1 MPIAPTYAVRETAT
15 NLRRN
20 VLMTLAA
27 IVTMTI
33 AMIMTT
39 AISLGFFGAGLLVAN
54 QIGEMK
60 ELYYDKLEVS
70 IYLKD
75 DINAGQR
82 EAVTAQLDSSPE
94 VAAGL
99 RRNLTMTIAMIMT
112 TAISLAFF
120 GAGLLVAN
128 QIGDMKELYFDK
140 LEVSIYLKDNATPV
154 QREAITSQLNASP
167 EIASFDYLDKK
178 AAYERFKKL
187 FKGNPQL
194 ISQATEDDLPATYLV
209 RMKDPERYTILA
221 QQFPNGK
228 NGVDQVQGQSEVLD
242 RIFSLFN
249 GVRNAAIALALLQ
262 ALAALLLISNT
273 IQVAAFN
280 RRVETGIMRLVGA
293 SRWYTQLPFVL
304 EAALA
309 GLAGAVL
316 AVLGLIAAKFLF
328 VDKTLAE
335 PIRSGIVPPID
346 LGSILAISPYVAG
359 VGVILASVAAYVTLR
374 LYVRL

>member
-1 MPIAPTYAVRETAT
+1 MRLNFVFT
-15 NLRRN
+15 
-20 VLMTLAA
+20 
-27 IVTMTI
+27 
-33 AMIMTT
+33 
-39 AISLGFFGAGLLVAN
+39 
-54 QIGEMK
+54 
-60 ELYYDKLEVS
+60 
-70 IYLKD
+70 
-75 DINAGQR
+75 
-82 EAVTAQLDSSPE
+82 E

-128 QIGDMKELYFDK
+128 QISDMKQLYYDK
-140 LEVSIYLKDNATPV
+140 LEVSVYLQDTATPA
-154 QREAITSQLNASP
+154 QQEAISTQLQASP
-167 EIASFDYLDKK
+167 EVDSFKYLTKEEAFD
-178 AAYERFKKL
+178 RFKQL
-187 FKGNPQL
+187 FRANPQL
-194 ISQATEDDLPATYLV
+194 LANATKDDLPATYLV
-209 RMKDPERYTILA
+209 RMKDPERYTVLA
-221 QQFPNGK
+221 QQFPAGK

-249 GVRNAAIALALLQ
+249 GIRNAAIALALLQ

-309 GLAGAVL
+309 GLAGALL
-316 AVLGLIAAKFLF
+316 ALGGLIAAKFLF

-346 LGSILAISPYVAG
+346 VGTILAISPYVAG
-359 VGVILASVAAYVTLR
+359 VGVLLASVAAYVTLR

>member
-1 MPIAPTYAVRETAT
+1 MRLNFVFT
-15 NLRRN
+15 
-20 VLMTLAA
+20 
-27 IVTMTI
+27 
-33 AMIMTT
+33 
-39 AISLGFFGAGLLVAN
+39 
-54 QIGEMK
+54 
-60 ELYYDKLEVS
+60 
-70 IYLKD
+70 
-75 DINAGQR
+75 
-82 EAVTAQLDSSPE
+82 E

-99 RRNLTMTIAMIMT
+99 LRNLTMTIAMIMT

-128 QIGDMKELYFDK
+128 QIGDMKTLYLDK
-140 LEVSIYLKDNATPV
+140 LEVSVYLQDTATAA
-154 QREAITSQLNASP
+154 QREAITSQLDASP
-167 EIASFDYLDKK
+167 EISSYTYLDK
-178 AAYERFKKL
+178 AAAFARFKQL

-194 ISQATEDDLPATYLV
+194 INQATQDDLPATYLV
-209 RMKDPERYTILA
+209 KMKDPERYTVLA
-221 QQFPNGK
+221 QQFPAGK
-228 NGVDQVQGQSEVLD
+228 AGVDQVQGQSQVLD

-316 AVLGLIAAKFLF
+316 ALGGLVAAKFLF

-346 LGSILAISPYVAG
+346 LGTILAISPYVAG
-359 VGVILASVAAYVTLR
+359 VGVLLASVAAYVTLR

>member
-1 MPIAPTYAVRETAT
+1 MRLNFVFT
-15 NLRRN
+15 
-20 VLMTLAA
+20 
-27 IVTMTI
+27 
-33 AMIMTT
+33 
-39 AISLGFFGAGLLVAN
+39 
-54 QIGEMK
+54 
-60 ELYYDKLEVS
+60 
-70 IYLKD
+70 
-75 DINAGQR
+75 
-82 EAVTAQLDSSPE
+82 E

-120 GAGLLVAN
+120 GAGLLVAQ
-128 QIGDMKELYFDK
+128 QIGDMKELYYDK
-140 LEVSIYLKDNATPV
+140 LEVSIYLQDEVTPA
-154 QREAITSQLNASP
+154 QREAVTSQLDGSP
-167 EIASFDYLDKK
+167 EVESYQYLDK
-178 AAYERFKKL
+178 AAAFARFKEL

-194 ISQATEDDLPATYLV
+194 VNQATQEDLPATYLV
-209 RMKDPERYTILA
+209 RMKDPERYTVLA
-221 QQFPNGK
+221 QQFPGGK

-249 GVRNAAIALALLQ
+249 GIRNAAIALALLQ

-309 GLAGAVL
+309 GLAGAIL
-316 AVLGLIAAKFLF
+316 ALGGLVAAKYLF

-346 LGSILAISPYVAG
+346 LGTILAISPYVAG
-359 VGVILASVAAYVTLR
+359 VGVLLASIAAYVTLR

>member
-1 MPIAPTYAVRETAT
+1 MRLNFVFT
-15 NLRRN
+15 
-20 VLMTLAA
+20 
-27 IVTMTI
+27 
-33 AMIMTT
+33 
-39 AISLGFFGAGLLVAN
+39 
-54 QIGEMK
+54 
-60 ELYYDKLEVS
+60 
-70 IYLKD
+70 
-75 DINAGQR
+75 
-82 EAVTAQLDSSPE
+82 E

-120 GAGLLVAN
+120 GAGLLIAN
-128 QIGDMKELYFDK
+128 QIGDMKTLYLDK
-140 LEVSIYLKDNATPV
+140 LQVSVYLQDGITLA
-154 QREAITSQLNASP
+154 QRSAIDTQLKASP
-167 EIASFDYLDKK
+167 EVESVQYLDKD
-178 AAYERFKKL
+178 AAFARFKDL

-194 ISQATEDDLPATYLV
+194 VDQATPDDLPATYLV
-209 RMKDPERYTILA
+209 KMKDPERYRVLS
-221 QQFPNGK
+221 QQFPAGK
-228 NGVDQVQGQSEVLD
+228 AGVEEVQGQSEVLD

-316 AVLGLIAAKFLF
+316 ALGGLIAAKFLF

-346 LGSILAISPYVAG
+346 LGTILAISPYVAG
-359 VGVILASVAAYVTLR
+359 VGVALASIAAYVTLR

>member
-1 MPIAPTYAVRETAT
+1 MRLNFVFT
-15 NLRRN
+15 
-20 VLMTLAA
+20 
-27 IVTMTI
+27 
-33 AMIMTT
+33 
-39 AISLGFFGAGLLVAN
+39 
-54 QIGEMK
+54 
-60 ELYYDKLEVS
+60 
-70 IYLKD
+70 
-75 DINAGQR
+75 
-82 EAVTAQLDSSPE
+82 E

-128 QIGDMKELYFDK
+128 QIGDMKSLYLDK
-140 LEVSIYLKDNATPV
+140 LEVSVYLQDDVTTE
-154 QREAITSQLNASP
+154 QRAAIDSQLKASP
-167 EIASFDYLDKK
+167 EVRNVTYLDK
-178 AAYERFKKL
+178 AAAFERFKKL
-187 FKGNPQL
+187 FKGNPDL
-194 ISQATEDDLPATYLV
+194 IKQATPDDLPATYLV
-209 RMKDPERYTILA
+209 KMKDPERYTVLA
-221 QQFPNGK
+221 QQFPAGK
-228 NGVDQVQGQSEVLD
+228 AGVEEVQGQSEVLD

-316 AVLGLIAAKFLF
+316 ALGGLIAAKFLF

-346 LGSILAISPYVAG
+346 LSTILAISPYVAG
-359 VGVILASVAAYVTLR
+359 VGVALASIAAYVTLR

>member
-1 MPIAPTYAVRETAT
+1 MRLNFVFT
-15 NLRRN
+15 
-20 VLMTLAA
+20 
-27 IVTMTI
+27 
-33 AMIMTT
+33 
-39 AISLGFFGAGLLVAN
+39 
-54 QIGEMK
+54 
-60 ELYYDKLEVS
+60 
-70 IYLKD
+70 
-75 DINAGQR
+75 
-82 EAVTAQLDSSPE
+82 E

-128 QIGDMKELYFDK
+128 QIGDMKELYYDK
-140 LEVSIYLKDNATPV
+140 LEVSIYLQDDATAA
-154 QREAITSQLNASP
+154 QQETINGQLNASP
-167 EIASFDYLDKK
+167 EVASFKFLTQEQ
-178 AAYERFKKL
+178 AYERFKQL
-187 FKGNPQL
+187 FKANPQL
-194 ISQATEDDLPATYLV
+194 LANTTKDDLPATYLV
-209 RMKDPERYTILA
+209 RMKDPERYTVLA
-221 QQFPNGK
+221 QQFPAGK
-228 NGVDQVQGQSEVLD
+228 AGVDQVQGQSEVLD

-249 GVRNAAIALALLQ
+249 GIRNAAIALALLQ

-309 GLAGAVL
+309 GLAGALL
-316 AVLGLIAAKFLF
+316 ALGGLVAAKFLF

-346 LGSILAISPYVAG
+346 VGTILAISPYVAG
-359 VGVILASVAAYVTLR
+359 VGVLLASVAAYVTLR

>member
-1 MPIAPTYAVRETAT
+1 MRLNFVFT
-15 NLRRN
+15 
-20 VLMTLAA
+20 
-27 IVTMTI
+27 
-33 AMIMTT
+33 
-39 AISLGFFGAGLLVAN
+39 
-54 QIGEMK
+54 
-60 ELYYDKLEVS
+60 
-70 IYLKD
+70 
-75 DINAGQR
+75 
-82 EAVTAQLDSSPE
+82 E

-128 QIGDMKELYFDK
+128 QIGDMKTLYLDK
-140 LEVSIYLKDNATPV
+140 LEVSVYLQDNITTA
-154 QREAITSQLNASP
+154 QKAAIDTQLKASP
-167 EIASFDYLDKK
+167 EVENVRYLDK
-178 AAYERFKKL
+178 AAAFKRFQEL

-194 ISQATEDDLPATYLV
+194 VDQATPDDLPATYLV
-209 RMKDPERYTILA
+209 KMKDPERYTVLA
-221 QQFPNGK
+221 QQFPAGK
-228 NGVDQVQGQSEVLD
+228 AGVEEVQGQSEVLD

-309 GLAGAVL
+309 GLAGAIL
-316 AVLGLIAAKFLF
+316 ALGGLVAAKFLF

-346 LGSILAISPYVAG
+346 LGTILAISPYVAG
-359 VGVILASVAAYVTLR
+359 VGVALASIAAYVTLR

>member
-1 MPIAPTYAVRETAT
+1 MRLNFVFT
-15 NLRRN
+15 
-20 VLMTLAA
+20 
-27 IVTMTI
+27 
-33 AMIMTT
+33 
-39 AISLGFFGAGLLVAN
+39 
-54 QIGEMK
+54 
-60 ELYYDKLEVS
+60 
-70 IYLKD
+70 
-75 DINAGQR
+75 
-82 EAVTAQLDSSPE
+82 E

-128 QIGDMKELYFDK
+128 QIGDMKELYYDK
-140 LEVSIYLKDNATPV
+140 LEVSIYLQDDFTAPQKEEISA
-154 QREAITSQLNASP
+154 QLSGSP
-167 EIASFDYLDKK
+167 EVASFQFLTQEQ
-178 AAYERFKKL
+178 AYERFKQL
-187 FKGNPQL
+187 FRANPAL
-194 ISQATEDDLPATYLV
+194 LANTTKDDLPATFLV
-209 RMKDPERYTILA
+209 RMKDPERYTVLS
-221 QQFPNGK
+221 QQFPAGK

-249 GVRNAAIALALLQ
+249 GIRNAAIALALLQ

-309 GLAGAVL
+309 GLAGALL
-316 AVLGLIAAKFLF
+316 ALGGLIAAKFLF

-346 LGSILAISPYVAG
+346 VGTILAISPYVAG
-359 VGVILASVAAYVTLR
+359 VGVLLASVAAYVTLR

>member
-1 MPIAPTYAVRETAT
+1 MRMNFVFSEVAAG
-15 NLRRN
+15 LRRN
-20 VLMTLAA
+20 L
-27 IVTMTI
+27 TMTI

-70 IYLKD
+70 IYLND
-75 DINAGQR
+75 DITAPQKAAVNTQL
-82 EAVTAQLDSSPE
+82 EASPE
-94 VAAGL
+94 VASFQF
-99 RRNLTMTIAMIMT
+99 LT
-112 TAISLAFF
+112 
-120 GAGLLVAN
+120 
-128 QIGDMKELYFDK
+128 KE
-140 LEVSIYLKDNATPV
+140 
-154 QREAITSQLNASP
+154 Q
-167 EIASFDYLDKK
+167 
-178 AAYERFKKL
+178 AYERFKKL
-187 FKGNPQL
+187 FRGNPQL
-194 ISQATEDDLPATYLV
+194 IEQATKDDLPATYLV
-209 RMKDPERYTILA
+209 RMKDPERYTVLA
-221 QQFPNGK
+221 QQFPAGK
-228 NGVDQVQGQSEVLD
+228 GGVDQVQGQSEVLD

-309 GLAGAVL
+309 GLAGALL
-316 AVLGLIAAKFLF
+316 ALAGLLAAKFLF

-346 LGSILAISPYVAG
+346 VGTILMISPYVAG
-359 VGVILASVAAYVTLR
+359 VGVLLASIAAYVTLR

>member
-1 MPIAPTYAVRETAT
+1 MDA
-15 NLRRN
+15 
-20 VLMTLAA
+20 
-27 IVTMTI
+27 
-33 AMIMTT
+33 
-39 AISLGFFGAGLLVAN
+39 
-54 QIGEMK
+54 
-60 ELYYDKLEVS
+60 
-70 IYLKD
+70 
-75 DINAGQR
+75 
-82 EAVTAQLDSSPE
+82 SPE
-94 VAAGL
+94 V
-99 RRNLTMTIAMIMT
+99 
-112 TAISLAFF
+112 S
-120 GAGLLVAN
+120 
-128 QIGDMKELYFDK
+128 
-140 LEVSIYLKDNATPV
+140 
-154 QREAITSQLNASP
+154 
-167 EIASFDYLDKK
+167 SFQYLDKK

-194 ISQATEDDLPATYLV
+194 ISQATADDLPATYLV

-316 AVLGLIAAKFLF
+316 ALLGLVAAKFLF

>member
-1 MPIAPTYAVRETAT
+1 MRLNFVFT
-15 NLRRN
+15 
-20 VLMTLAA
+20 
-27 IVTMTI
+27 
-33 AMIMTT
+33 
-39 AISLGFFGAGLLVAN
+39 
-54 QIGEMK
+54 
-60 ELYYDKLEVS
+60 
-70 IYLKD
+70 
-75 DINAGQR
+75 
-82 EAVTAQLDSSPE
+82 E

-128 QIGDMKELYFDK
+128 QIGDMKTLYLDK
-140 LEVSIYLKDNATPV
+140 LEVSIYMQDDATSAQNASLASALK
-154 QREAITSQLNASP
+154 ASP
-167 EIASFDYLDKK
+167 EVQNVQYLDK
-178 AAYERFKKL
+178 AAAFERFKKL

-194 ISQATEDDLPATYLV
+194 VSQATADDLPATYLV
-209 RMKDPERYTILA
+209 KMKDPERYTVLA
-221 QQFPNGK
+221 QQFPAGK
-228 NGVDQVQGQSEVLD
+228 AGVEEVQGQSEVLD

-316 AVLGLIAAKFLF
+316 ALGGLVAAKFLF

-346 LGSILAISPYVAG
+346 LGTILAISPYVAG
-359 VGVILASVAAYVTLR
+359 VGVALASIAAYVTLR

>member
-1 MPIAPTYAVRETAT
+1 MRLNFVFT
-15 NLRRN
+15 
-20 VLMTLAA
+20 
-27 IVTMTI
+27 
-33 AMIMTT
+33 
-39 AISLGFFGAGLLVAN
+39 
-54 QIGEMK
+54 
-60 ELYYDKLEVS
+60 
-70 IYLKD
+70 
-75 DINAGQR
+75 
-82 EAVTAQLDSSPE
+82 E

-120 GAGLLVAN
+120 GAGLLVAQ
-128 QIGDMKELYFDK
+128 QIGDMKELYYDK
-140 LEVSIYLKDNATPV
+140 LEVSIYLQDEVTPA
-154 QREAITSQLNASP
+154 QREAVTSQLDGSP
-167 EIASFDYLDKK
+167 EVESYQYLDK
-178 AAYERFKKL
+178 AAAFARLKEL

-194 ISQATEDDLPATYLV
+194 VNQATQEDLPATYLV
-209 RMKDPERYTILA
+209 RMKDPERYTVLA
-221 QQFPNGK
+221 QQFPGGK

-249 GVRNAAIALALLQ
+249 GIRNAAIALALLQ

-309 GLAGAVL
+309 GLAGAIL
-316 AVLGLIAAKFLF
+316 ALGGLVAAKYLF

-346 LGSILAISPYVAG
+346 LGTILAISPYVAG
-359 VGVILASVAAYVTLR
+359 VGVLLASIAAYVTLR

>member
-1 MPIAPTYAVRETAT
+1 MRLNFVF
-15 NLRRN
+15 
-20 VLMTLAA
+20 
-27 IVTMTI
+27 
-33 AMIMTT
+33 
-39 AISLGFFGAGLLVAN
+39 S
-54 QIGEMK
+54 
-60 ELYYDKLEVS
+60 
-70 IYLKD
+70 
-75 DINAGQR
+75 
-82 EAVTAQLDSSPE
+82 E

-99 RRNLTMTIAMIMT
+99 RRNLTMTIAMVMT

-140 LEVSIYLKDNATPV
+140 LEVSVYLRDDVTQA
-154 QREAITSQLNASP
+154 QREEIDSQLHASP
-167 EIASFDYLDKK
+167 EIASYTYLDKK

-194 ISQATEDDLPATYLV
+194 ISQATPEDLPATYLV

-221 QQFPNGK
+221 QQFPNGR

-309 GLAGAVL
+309 GLAGALL
-316 AVLGLIAAKFLF
+316 ALCGLVAAKFLF

-359 VGVILASVAAYVTLR
+359 VGVLLASVAAYVTLR

>member
-1 MPIAPTYAVRETAT
+1 MRLNFVFT
-15 NLRRN
+15 
-20 VLMTLAA
+20 
-27 IVTMTI
+27 
-33 AMIMTT
+33 
-39 AISLGFFGAGLLVAN
+39 
-54 QIGEMK
+54 
-60 ELYYDKLEVS
+60 
-70 IYLKD
+70 
-75 DINAGQR
+75 
-82 EAVTAQLDSSPE
+82 E

-120 GAGLLVAN
+120 GAGLLIAN
-128 QIGDMKELYFDK
+128 QIGDMKTLYLDK
-140 LEVSIYLKDNATPV
+140 LQVSVYLQDGITLA
-154 QREAITSQLNASP
+154 QRSAIDTQLKASP
-167 EIASFDYLDKK
+167 EVESVQYLDKD
-178 AAYERFKKL
+178 AAFARFKDL

-194 ISQATEDDLPATYLV
+194 VDQATPDDLPATYLV
-209 RMKDPERYTILA
+209 KMKDPERYRVLS
-221 QQFPNGK
+221 QQFPAGK
-228 NGVDQVQGQSEVLD
+228 AGVEEVQGQSEVLD

-316 AVLGLIAAKFLF
+316 ALGGLIAAKYLF

-346 LGSILAISPYVAG
+346 LGTILAISPYVAG
-359 VGVILASVAAYVTLR
+359 VGVALASIAAYVTLR

>member
-1 MPIAPTYAVRETAT
+1 MRLNFVFT
-15 NLRRN
+15 
-20 VLMTLAA
+20 
-27 IVTMTI
+27 
-33 AMIMTT
+33 
-39 AISLGFFGAGLLVAN
+39 
-54 QIGEMK
+54 
-60 ELYYDKLEVS
+60 
-70 IYLKD
+70 
-75 DINAGQR
+75 
-82 EAVTAQLDSSPE
+82 E

-140 LEVSIYLKDNATPV
+140 LEVSVYLQDDVTQA
-154 QREAITSQLNASP
+154 QREEIDSQLNASP
-167 EIASFDYLDKK
+167 EIASYTYLDKK

-194 ISQATEDDLPATYLV
+194 ISQATPEDLPATYLV
-209 RMKDPERYTILA
+209 RMKDPERYTLLA
-221 QQFPNGK
+221 QEFPNGK

-316 AVLGLIAAKFLF
+316 ALLGLVAAKFLF

-346 LGSILAISPYVAG
+346 VGSILAISPYVAG
-359 VGVILASVAAYVTLR
+359 VGVLLASVAAYVTLR

>member
-1 MPIAPTYAVRETAT
+1 MRLNFVFT
-15 NLRRN
+15 
-20 VLMTLAA
+20 
-27 IVTMTI
+27 
-33 AMIMTT
+33 
-39 AISLGFFGAGLLVAN
+39 
-54 QIGEMK
+54 
-60 ELYYDKLEVS
+60 
-70 IYLKD
+70 
-75 DINAGQR
+75 
-82 EAVTAQLDSSPE
+82 E
-94 VAAGL
+94 VATGL

-128 QIGDMKELYFDK
+128 QIGDMKTLYLDK
-140 LEVSIYLKDNATPV
+140 LEVSVYMQDDATRAQNASLASELK
-154 QREAITSQLNASP
+154 ASP
-167 EIASFDYLDKK
+167 EVESYQYLDK
-178 AAYERFKKL
+178 AAAFARFKEL
-187 FKGNPQL
+187 FKGNKEL
-194 ISQATEDDLPATYLV
+194 VAQATPDDLPATYLV
-209 RMKDPERYTILA
+209 KMKDPERYTALA
-221 QQFPNGK
+221 AQFPAGK
-228 NGVDQVQGQSEVLD
+228 NGVEEVQGQSEVLD

-249 GVRNAAIALALLQ
+249 GIRNAAIALALLQ

-316 AVLGLIAAKFLF
+316 ALGGLVAAKFLF

-346 LGSILAISPYVAG
+346 LGTILAISPYVAG
-359 VGVILASVAAYVTLR
+359 VGVALASIAAYVTLR

>member
-1 MPIAPTYAVRETAT
+1 MRLNFVFT
-15 NLRRN
+15 
-20 VLMTLAA
+20 
-27 IVTMTI
+27 
-33 AMIMTT
+33 
-39 AISLGFFGAGLLVAN
+39 
-54 QIGEMK
+54 
-60 ELYYDKLEVS
+60 
-70 IYLKD
+70 
-75 DINAGQR
+75 
-82 EAVTAQLDSSPE
+82 E

-128 QIGDMKELYFDK
+128 QIGDMKELYYDK
-140 LEVSIYLKDNATPV
+140 LEVSIYLQDDFTTA
-154 QREAITSQLNASP
+154 QQESISGQLSASP
-167 EIASFDYLDKK
+167 EVASFRFLTQEE
-178 AAYERFKKL
+178 AYDRFKQL
-187 FKGNPQL
+187 FRANPQL
-194 ISQATEDDLPATYLV
+194 LANTTKDDLPATFLV
-209 RMKDPERYTILA
+209 RMNDPERYTVLS
-221 QQFPNGK
+221 QQFPKGK
-228 NGVDQVQGQSEVLD
+228 AGVDQVQGQSEVLD

-249 GVRNAAIALALLQ
+249 GIRNAAIALALLQ

-309 GLAGAVL
+309 GLAGALL
-316 AVLGLIAAKFLF
+316 ALGGLIAAKFLF

-346 LGSILAISPYVAG
+346 VSTILAISPYVMG
-359 VGVILASVAAYVTLR
+359 VGVLLASVAAYVTLR

>member
-1 MPIAPTYAVRETAT
+1 MRMNFVFSEVAAG
-15 NLRRN
+15 LRRN
-20 VLMTLAA
+20 L
-27 IVTMTI
+27 TMTI

-60 ELYYDKLEVS
+60 QLYYDKLEVS
-70 IYLKD
+70 IYLAD
-75 DINAGQR
+75 DIDAKQR
-82 EAVTAQLDSSPE
+82 AAVSSQLESSPE
-94 VAAGL
+94 VASFQF
-99 RRNLTMTIAMIMT
+99 LT
-112 TAISLAFF
+112 
-120 GAGLLVAN
+120 
-128 QIGDMKELYFDK
+128 KEQ
-140 LEVSIYLKDNATPV
+140 S
-154 QREAITSQLNASP
+154 
-167 EIASFDYLDKK
+167 
-178 AAYERFKKL
+178 YERFKRL
-187 FKGNPQL
+187 FRGNPNL
-194 ISQATEDDLPATYLV
+194 VAQATPEDLPATYLV
-209 RMKDPERYTILA
+209 RMKDPERYTVLA
-221 QQFPNGK
+221 QQFPAGR

-309 GLAGAVL
+309 GLAGALL
-316 AVLGLIAAKFLF
+316 AIGGLLAAKFLF

-346 LGSILAISPYVAG
+346 VGTILAISPYVAG
-359 VGVILASVAAYVTLR
+359 AGVLLASVAAYVTLR

>member
-1 MPIAPTYAVRETAT
+1 MRLNFVFT
-15 NLRRN
+15 
-20 VLMTLAA
+20 
-27 IVTMTI
+27 
-33 AMIMTT
+33 
-39 AISLGFFGAGLLVAN
+39 
-54 QIGEMK
+54 
-60 ELYYDKLEVS
+60 
-70 IYLKD
+70 
-75 DINAGQR
+75 
-82 EAVTAQLDSSPE
+82 E

-128 QIGDMKELYFDK
+128 QIGDMKELYYDK
-140 LEVSIYLKDNATPV
+140 LEVSIYLQDDSTTA
-154 QREAITSQLNASP
+154 QQESISGQLSASP
-167 EIASFDYLDKK
+167 EVASFRFLTQEE
-178 AAYERFKKL
+178 AYDRFKQL
-187 FKGNPQL
+187 FRANPQL
-194 ISQATEDDLPATYLV
+194 LANTTKDDLPATFLV
-209 RMKDPERYTILA
+209 RMNDPERYTVLS
-221 QQFPNGK
+221 QQFPAGK
-228 NGVDQVQGQSEVLD
+228 AGVDQVQGQSEVLD

-249 GVRNAAIALALLQ
+249 GIRNAAIALALLQ

-309 GLAGAVL
+309 GLAGALL
-316 AVLGLIAAKFLF
+316 ALGGLIAAKFLF

-346 LGSILAISPYVAG
+346 VGTILAISPYVAG
-359 VGVILASVAAYVTLR
+359 VGVLLASVAAYVTLR

>member
-1 MPIAPTYAVRETAT
+1 MRLNFVFT
-15 NLRRN
+15 
-20 VLMTLAA
+20 
-27 IVTMTI
+27 
-33 AMIMTT
+33 
-39 AISLGFFGAGLLVAN
+39 
-54 QIGEMK
+54 
-60 ELYYDKLEVS
+60 
-70 IYLKD
+70 
-75 DINAGQR
+75 
-82 EAVTAQLDSSPE
+82 E

-128 QIGDMKELYFDK
+128 QIGDMKTLYLDK
-140 LEVSIYLKDNATPV
+140 LEVSVYLQDSAT
-154 QREAITSQLNASP
+154 QAQTAAIKTQLNASP
-167 EIASFDYLDKK
+167 EVESVTYLDKD
-178 AAYERFKKL
+178 AAFARFKKL
-187 FKGNPQL
+187 FAGNPAL
-194 ISQATEDDLPATYLV
+194 VGQATKDDLPATYLV
-209 RMKDPERYTILA
+209 KMKDPERYTVLA
-221 QQFPNGK
+221 QQFPAGK
-228 NGVDQVQGQSEVLD
+228 GGVEEVQGQSEVLD

-249 GVRNAAIALALLQ
+249 GIRNAAIALALLQ

-316 AVLGLIAAKFLF
+316 ALGGLVAAKFLF

-346 LGSILAISPYVAG
+346 LGTILAISPYVAG
-359 VGVILASVAAYVTLR
+359 VGVALASIAAYVTLR

>member
-1 MPIAPTYAVRETAT
+1 MRLNFVF
-15 NLRRN
+15 
-20 VLMTLAA
+20 
-27 IVTMTI
+27 
-33 AMIMTT
+33 
-39 AISLGFFGAGLLVAN
+39 S
-54 QIGEMK
+54 
-60 ELYYDKLEVS
+60 
-70 IYLKD
+70 
-75 DINAGQR
+75 
-82 EAVTAQLDSSPE
+82 E

-140 LEVSIYLKDNATPV
+140 LEVSIYLRDDASPA
-154 QREAITSQLNASP
+154 QREAITSELDASP
-167 EIASFDYLDKK
+167 EIASYEYLDKK
-178 AAYERFKKL
+178 AAYARFQKL

-194 ISQATEDDLPATYLV
+194 ISQATPDDLPATYLV
-209 RMKDPERYTILA
+209 RMKDPERYTVLA

-228 NGVDQVQGQSEVLD
+228 GGVDQVQGQSEVLD

-316 AVLGLIAAKFLF
+316 ALAGLIAAKFLF

-346 LGSILAISPYVAG
+346 IGTILAISPYVAG

>member
-1 MPIAPTYAVRETAT
+1 MRLNFVFT
-15 NLRRN
+15 
-20 VLMTLAA
+20 
-27 IVTMTI
+27 
-33 AMIMTT
+33 
-39 AISLGFFGAGLLVAN
+39 
-54 QIGEMK
+54 
-60 ELYYDKLEVS
+60 
-70 IYLKD
+70 
-75 DINAGQR
+75 
-82 EAVTAQLDSSPE
+82 E

-140 LEVSIYLKDNATPV
+140 LEVSIYLKDDATPV

-194 ISQATEDDLPATYLV
+194 ISQATADDLPATYLV

-273 IQVAAFN
+273 IQVASFN

>member
-1 MPIAPTYAVRETAT
+1 MRLNFVFT
-15 NLRRN
+15 
-20 VLMTLAA
+20 
-27 IVTMTI
+27 
-33 AMIMTT
+33 
-39 AISLGFFGAGLLVAN
+39 
-54 QIGEMK
+54 
-60 ELYYDKLEVS
+60 
-70 IYLKD
+70 
-75 DINAGQR
+75 
-82 EAVTAQLDSSPE
+82 E

-140 LEVSIYLKDNATPV
+140 LEVSIYLKDDATPV

-194 ISQATEDDLPATYLV
+194 ISQATADDLPATYLV

-316 AVLGLIAAKFLF
+316 AVLGLVAAKFLF

>member
-1 MPIAPTYAVRETAT
+1 MRLNFVFT
-15 NLRRN
+15 
-20 VLMTLAA
+20 
-27 IVTMTI
+27 
-33 AMIMTT
+33 
-39 AISLGFFGAGLLVAN
+39 
-54 QIGEMK
+54 
-60 ELYYDKLEVS
+60 
-70 IYLKD
+70 
-75 DINAGQR
+75 
-82 EAVTAQLDSSPE
+82 E

-128 QIGDMKELYFDK
+128 QIGDMKTLYLDK
-140 LEVSIYLKDNATPV
+140 LEVSVYLQDDATAT
-154 QREAITSQLNASP
+154 QRAAIESQLKTSP
-167 EIASFDYLDKK
+167 EVESFDYLDK
-178 AAYERFKKL
+178 AAAFARFKQL

-194 ISQATEDDLPATYLV
+194 VNQATPDDLPATYLV
-209 RMKDPERYTILA
+209 KMKDPERYTVLA
-221 QQFPNGK
+221 QQFPAGK
-228 NGVDQVQGQSEVLD
+228 AGVEEVQGQSEVLD

-309 GLAGAVL
+309 GLAGAIL
-316 AVLGLIAAKFLF
+316 ALGGLVAAKFLF

-346 LGSILAISPYVAG
+346 LGTILAISPYVAG
-359 VGVILASVAAYVTLR
+359 VGVLLASVAAYVTLR

>member
-1 MPIAPTYAVRETAT
+1 MRMNFVLTEVAAG
-15 NLRRN
+15 LRRN
-20 VLMTLAA
+20 L
-27 IVTMTI
+27 TMTI

-54 QIGEMK
+54 QISDMK

-75 DINAGQR
+75 DINAKQQKSVTSQL
-82 EAVTAQLDSSPE
+82 EASPE
-94 VAAGL
+94 VASYQF
-99 RRNLTMTIAMIMT
+99 LT
-112 TAISLAFF
+112 
-120 GAGLLVAN
+120 
-128 QIGDMKELYFDK
+128 KE
-140 LEVSIYLKDNATPV
+140 
-154 QREAITSQLNASP
+154 Q
-167 EIASFDYLDKK
+167 
-178 AAYERFKKL
+178 AYERFKRL
-187 FKGNPQL
+187 FRGNPNL
-194 ISQATEDDLPATYLV
+194 VAQATPEDLPATYLV
-209 RMKDPERYTILA
+209 RMKDPERYTVLA
-221 QQFPNGK
+221 QQFHRTAGI
-228 NGVDQVQGQSEVLD
+228 DQVQGQSEVLD

-249 GVRNAAIALALLQ
+249 GIRNGAIVLALLQ

-309 GLAGAVL
+309 GLAGALL
-316 AVLGLIAAKFLF
+316 AVAGLFGVKYLF

-335 PIRSGIVPPID
+335 PIRSGIVPPLD
-346 LGSILAISPYVAG
+346 VGTILAITPYVAG
-359 VGVILASVAAYVTLR
+359 VGVLLASVAAYVTLR

>member
-1 MPIAPTYAVRETAT
+1 MRLNFVFT
-15 NLRRN
+15 
-20 VLMTLAA
+20 
-27 IVTMTI
+27 
-33 AMIMTT
+33 
-39 AISLGFFGAGLLVAN
+39 
-54 QIGEMK
+54 
-60 ELYYDKLEVS
+60 
-70 IYLKD
+70 
-75 DINAGQR
+75 
-82 EAVTAQLDSSPE
+82 E

-99 RRNLTMTIAMIMT
+99 RRNLTMTIAMVMT

-140 LEVSIYLKDNATPV
+140 LEVSIYLRDDASAA
-154 QREAITSQLNASP
+154 QREAITAELDSSP
-167 EIASFDYLDKK
+167 EIASYQYLDKK
-178 AAYERFKKL
+178 AAFARFQKL

-194 ISQATEDDLPATYLV
+194 LAQATADDLPATYLV
-209 RMKDPERYTILA
+209 RMKDPERYTVLA

-228 NGVDQVQGQSEVLD
+228 GGVDQVQGQSEVLD

-316 AVLGLIAAKFLF
+316 ALLGLVAAKFLF

-346 LGSILAISPYVAG
+346 LGSILAISPFVAG

>member
-1 MPIAPTYAVRETAT
+1 MRLNFVFT
-15 NLRRN
+15 
-20 VLMTLAA
+20 
-27 IVTMTI
+27 
-33 AMIMTT
+33 
-39 AISLGFFGAGLLVAN
+39 
-54 QIGEMK
+54 
-60 ELYYDKLEVS
+60 
-70 IYLKD
+70 
-75 DINAGQR
+75 
-82 EAVTAQLDSSPE
+82 E

-128 QIGDMKELYFDK
+128 QIDDMKELYYDK
-140 LEVSIYLKDNATPV
+140 LEVSIYLQDTATAP
-154 QREAITSQLNASP
+154 QREAISSQLDGSP
-167 EIASFDYLDKK
+167 EIASYQFLDKD
-178 AAYERFKKL
+178 AAFERFRKL
-187 FKGNPQL
+187 FRNNPQL
-194 ISQATEDDLPATYLV
+194 LANTTKDDLPATYLV
-209 RMKDPERYTILA
+209 RMKDPERYTVLA
-221 QQFPNGK
+221 QQFPAGK
-228 NGVDQVQGQSEVLD
+228 GGVDQVQGQSEVLD
-242 RIFSLFN
+242 RIFALFN
-249 GVRNAAIALALLQ
+249 GIRNAAIALALLQ

-309 GLAGAVL
+309 GLAGALL
-316 AVLGLIAAKFLF
+316 ALGGLIAAKFLF

-346 LGSILAISPYVAG
+346 VGTILAISPYVAG
-359 VGVILASVAAYVTLR
+359 VGVLLASVAAYVTLR